1 MTLPGSKEGKEWRGE
16 ECQST
21 HQQLIVCSIC
31 LIICLVIFSC
41 IISIW
46 GGLPVIQDNLKSK
59 SFLWRSTT
67 AKNMTA
73 KFLKIITKSDICNW
87 ECMLFGAWSD
97 KYNMSLLSTN
107 CIEIKNFHMF
117 VVFVRLKN
125 FPKRLFYVRFEK
137 FRRHKEINHV
147 TLFFFFLYLPCYVS
161 LENTKILQL
170 WKKHLF

>member
-1 MTLPGSKEGKEWRGE
+1 MRKWLFLHWRKEKRE
-16 ECQST
+16 EVKNARALT
-21 HQQLIVCSIC
+21 NKMKKLIICSIC

-41 IISIW
+41 ILGIW
-46 GGLPVIQDNLKSK
+46 GGLPAIQDNLKSK

-67 AKNMTA
+67 AKNITA
-73 KFLKIITKSDICNW
+73 KFLKIITESDICNW

-147 TLFFFFLYLPCYVS
+147 TLFFFFCTCLVMYL
-161 LENTKILQL
+161 
-170 WKKHLF
+170 